1 MSVKTSE
8 MKKEIKEFGTKAK
21 EFVNENKWTIA
32 YFGTL
37 GAFAIGSIVVG
48 RRNHKKFEALWR
60 NAKEQ
65 LDRGEITDFGPY
77 KVAKFFETNGDFIG
91 QLPMHEETVKMF
103 LEVK

>member
-1 MSVKTSE
+1 MSTRTDE
-8 MKKEIKEFGTKAK
+8 MKKQVKGFGTNVK

-37 GAFAIGSIVVG
+37 GAFAIGSVVVG
-48 RRNHKKFEALWR
+48 RRNSKKFEALWR

-77 KVAKFFETNGDFIG
+77 KVCKFFEPTGEFIG
-91 QLPMHEETVKMF
+91 QLPMHEETVKQF
-103 LEVK
+103 LNIK